1 MLEVADEWDISLL
14 SHLCWEL
21 LISQYCS
28 GSWQD
33 LESDTKAIDNE
44 QKRWLDTEYL
54 LVSCF

>member
-14 SHLCWEL
+14 CHLCWEL

-33 LESDTKAIDNE
+33 LASDTEATDNE
-44 QKRWLDTEYL
+44 QKRWLDI
-54 LVSCF
+54 